1 MSKEALQKELV
12 GVKGRWAAQIKLTK
26 TADGPHRPLPVSV
39 ARTYTD
45 RPESASMFD
54 VAEFSVRLWLDQL
67 DTTPGEALPVRA
79 EVVGA
84 LPSLLLERMGA
95 HLTERWR
102 SQLSSAGAGAG
113 AGGWLFEPMLEWVEG
128 AWSELL
134 WLCPELVE
142 QYDGVDDNGIT
153 IRRCAIVEPRGEES
167 EESEEEEEEEEEE
180 SEEGEQGEE
189 DPSVTKEAERLERIR
204 LAAEREAERQFREA
218 RRREAEELGDASK
231 GYQGLSKKEQQAQ
244 IKAKQEKR
252 QGTRL
257 RKQGAKANK
266 FDAEAA
272 GAKKNKK
279 NGLLH

>member
-1 MSKEALQKELV
+1 MSKEALQKEIV

-26 TADGPHRPLPVSV
+26 TAEGPHRPLPVSV

-54 VAEFSVRLWLDQL
+54 VDEFSVRLWLDQL
-67 DTTPGEALPVRA
+67 DTAPGEPLPVRA
-79 EVVGA
+79 EVIGA

-153 IRRCAIVEPRGEES
+153 IRRCAIVEPRGEEP

-180 SEEGEQGEE
+180 SEEEEEGEE

-204 LAAEREAERQFREA
+204 LAAEREADRQFREA

-231 GYQGLSKKEQQAQ
+231 GYQGVSKKEQQAL

-252 QGTRL
+252 QGARL